1 MPEKGF
7 LLFEAVK
14 WEEFILKEKIKN
26 NNISKTISTA
36 LFIIPKWTN

>member
-14 WEEFILKEKIKN
+14 WEEFILKE
-26 NNISKTISTA
+26 TA
-36 LFIIPKWTN
+36 LFIIAR